1 MSRAS
6 AGFADFFPTAPS
18 VLQKKRSSRAAAGQ
32 DSGSRLK
39 GRSAAADFFA
49 EEHHDGHLFDD
60 EDQQDQHAAGG
71 ASSAAAS
78 STADATPAADQT
90 ETATPIDPAAG
101 DYSAAAGAAAGAA
114 AANGVVARV
123 GSSSSTATE
132 SSSSAAATT
141 LNGMSACAL
150 TPLTNTDSSPLRKS
164 GSPMLSSSRLADSE
178 QSSISSTVEYEK
190 YHHHHDGHDHA
201 KALLASRLPPPRG
214 YKLVY
219 DPDLDKRPPVS
230 KDKRRKPQ
238 YVAFGEGE
246 AASDAAAVAAA
257 AAEPEFGQ
265 NLTPVSS
272 VSDPRRA
279 IPNYTRGAASK
290 QKTKY
295 RPAPYTLKPWAYDP
309 ATSIGPGPPTQI
321 VVTGYDPLTTVAPI
335 SALFS
340 SFGEIAEIDNRTDP
354 TTGRFL
360 GVCSIT
366 YKDTRSLRGG
376 SPLTAAQSAR
386 RAYLECKKEQR
397 IGTRRI
403 RVELDRNAAACNRI
417 VAKLI
422 ALQKQ
427 EQLAVFEQQNSDA
440 TTTKKSDKSSSIP
453 PPPPPL
459 PTGPK
464 AETEPSS
471 QSQPP
476 KDNVPPPS
484 APKGPSGKSSLHPA
498 LQLQPPDGPRAAPK
512 PPSLV
517 EETPI
522 LDQIKRDP
530 YIFIAHCYV
539 PVLSTTVP
547 HLERRLKLYDW
558 KSVRC
563 DNTGY
568 YVLFENSRR
577 GELECERCF
586 RGCHM
591 TALFTYVMNME
602 CQQYG
607 NPSYER
613 SPSPE
618 RVKAEQREKSE
629 KARLKRETELDVE
642 EEKRL
647 RAENVDPTTE
657 VVAIAI
663 RELRDK
669 LLEDIKT
676 RIAAPALY
684 DFLDPD
690 RHRAKRQKLGIA
702 DPQGIKK
709 PAFYLDTGLG
719 ESTTDSRNS
728 PAPPGAQSKNV
739 LALPRIRKARD
750 FERNNSA
757 FVDERRRRPTVRR
770 REFRPLYHRLQQ
782 LHDEDDSDDEHQ
794 TSFTRDTEDQ
804 ESRPLSRLSS
814 EADNDDDENL
824 RGSFVPSVSG
834 FGDSGLDSAGIKDE
848 LDDLDRE
855 LLGEPGDYERVSK
868 KRKRLSLELLEIE
881 KRRKTVDELFG
892 VDTSHLSQ
900 EPDDEL
906 SALVDSQAQ
915 RLGKEKGKKPK
926 KKTKK
931 QLLEEKKALKLSE
944 LQAAADQG
952 LIPKVDDLDLA
963 VTPIEGELDIEAK
976 EEEYEE
982 EEEEDGYVKPEV
994 EWGLSTT
1001 EPKPTVEDDEG
1012 IVLDLDGWQNIVKDT
1027 EDLRFLRE
1035 ALESTSLQSEPDT
1048 PIITNVTAW
1057 AWNQKQIKA
1066 INSHGARG
1074 PVHSEI
1080 KIDGYYVPNPT
1091 GSARTDG
1098 RKRILESEKSK
1109 YLPHRIKV
1117 QKAREEREALAK
1129 NDPTAA
1135 ADAARVIAAKTLS
1148 KSTLTS
1154 SRSNRVN
1161 NRRLIAD
1168 INAQKQALPTQSG
1181 EGDVLRFNQL
1191 KKRKKPV
1198 RFARSAIH
1206 NWGLYAEENITAN
1219 DMIIEYVGEKVRQQ
1233 VADMRERRYLK
1244 SGIGSSY
1251 LFRIDENTVIDAT
1264 KHGGIARFIN
1274 HSCTPN
1280 CTAKIIKVDGSK
1292 RIVIY
1297 ALRDIERDEELTYD
1311 YKFEREWDSD
1321 DRIPCLC
1328 GSTGCKGF
1336 LN

>member
-18 VLQKKRSSRAAAGQ
+18 VLQKKRSKSSQDRQKGKGACDASPSSVAGSVAATEHDGGGFCAIANGHDSLSPTDAAAATTTTATT
-32 DSGSRLK
+32 DAADALD
-39 GRSAAADFFA
+39 AAADS
-49 EEHHDGHLFDD
+49 
-60 EDQQDQHAAGG
+60 Q
-71 ASSAAAS
+71 
-78 STADATPAADQT
+78 PV
-90 ETATPIDPAAG
+90 
-101 DYSAAAGAAAGAA
+101 
-114 AANGVVARV
+114 ANGEGQGHVTPSTNRI

-132 SSSSAAATT
+132 SSVSSCTSGGPSAGTT
-141 LNGMSACAL
+141 LNGISNYAL
-150 TPLTNTDSSPLRKS
+150 TPLTNTDSSPPRKS
-164 GSPMLSSSRLADSE
+164 GSPMLPKPAGVDTS
-178 QSSISSTVEYEK
+178 
-190 YHHHHDGHDHA
+190 HDHPVRSKRNIDDA
-201 KALLASRLPPPRG
+201 KAAVTPIHTPPSPRRHPRPAGNAAKG

-219 DPDLDKRPPVS
+219 DPDLDKKTPS
-230 KDKRRKPQ
+230 KDKRQKPQ
-238 YVAFGEGE
+238 YAAFGEDE
-246 AASDAAAVAAA
+246 TDAEQAAS
-257 AAEPEFGQ
+257 
-265 NLTPVSS
+265 
-272 VSDPRRA
+272 SDPRRA
-279 IPNYTRGAASK
+279 IANYTRGAGSK

-295 RPAPYTLKPWAYDP
+295 RPIPYTLKSWPYDP

-321 VVTGYDPLTTVAPI
+321 VVTGYDPLTTIAPI

-340 SFGEIAEIDNRTDP
+340 SFGDIAEIDNRTDP

-366 YKDTRSLRGG
+366 YKDSRSFRGG
-376 SPLTAAQSAR
+376 SPFSAAQSAR
-386 RAYLECKKEQR
+386 RAYMECKKEQR

-403 RVELDRNAAACNRI
+403 RVELDRNSTACHRI

-422 ALQKQ
+422 AIQKQ
-427 EQLAVFEQQNSDA
+427 EQLALFEQQNKAADSDA
-440 TTTKKSDKSSSIP
+440 GSQTTRKPDIKSAIP
-453 PPPPPL
+453 PPPI
-459 PTGPK
+459 GPK
-464 AETEPSS
+464 ADVEMTL
-471 QSQPP
+471 P
-476 KDNVPPPS
+476 KDNVPPPT

-498 LQLQPPDGPRAAPK
+498 LQLQPPEGPRAIIK
-512 PPSLV
+512 PPPASLV

-563 DNTGY
+563 DKTGY

-607 NPSYER
+607 NPTYER

-618 RVKAEQREKSE
+618 RVKAEQQEKSE
-629 KARLKRETELDVE
+629 KSRLKRETELDVE

-657 VVAIAI
+657 VVAIAV

-702 DPQGIKK
+702 DPEGAKR
-709 PAFYLDTGLG
+709 PTFHLDAAVG
-719 ESTTDSRNS
+719 ETTSESRNS
-728 PAPPGAQSKNV
+728 PAPSGVASKNV
-739 LALPRIRKARD
+739 LSLPRIRKARD
-750 FERNNSA
+750 FEQNNSA
-757 FVDERRRRPTVRR
+757 FVDERRRRPVRR

-782 LHDEDDSDDEHQ
+782 LHDEDDSDDEQQ
-794 TSFTRDTEDQ
+794 TSFTRDTEEQ
-804 ESRPLSRLSS
+804 ESRPLSRLSMKSS
-814 EADNDDDENL
+814 EGENDDDQL
-824 RGSFVPSVSG
+824 RGSLVPSVSG

-855 LLGEPGDYERVSK
+855 MLGEGGDDEQLAGASPFSK
-868 KRKRLSLELLEIE
+868 KRKRLSMELLEME
-881 KRRKTVDELFG
+881 KRRKRDDELFG
-892 VDTSHLSQ
+892 VDTSHVVGDLGQ
-900 EPDDEL
+900 EPDDL
-906 SALVDSQAQ
+906 SNMSLVVDSQP
-915 RLGKEKGKKPK
+915 LTKGKGKKPK

-931 QLLEEKKALKLSE
+931 QLLEEKKALKLAE
-944 LQAAADQG
+944 LEAAED
-952 LIPKVDDLDLA
+952 LVSKVDISLD
-963 VTPIEGELDIEAK
+963 VTPIEEEIEP
-976 EEEYEE
+976 EEKEE
-982 EEEEDGYVKPEV
+982 EEEYVKPEV

-1001 EPKPTVEDDEG
+1001 EPKATVEDDES
-1012 IVLDLDGWQNIVKDT
+1012 IVLDLDGWQNLVKDA

-1035 ALESTSLQSEPDT
+1035 ALHAQSTFD
-1048 PIITNVTAW
+1048 IKNVTAW
-1057 AWNQKQIKA
+1057 AWNRKEIKA
-1066 INSHGARG
+1066 INSRGARG
-1074 PVHSEI
+1074 PVRSEL
-1080 KIDGYYVPNPT
+1080 KIEGYYVPNPT

-1129 NDPTAA
+1129 NDPQAA
-1135 ADAARVIAAKTLS
+1135 ADAARVLAAKTIS
-1148 KSTLTS
+1148 KST

-1168 INAQKQALPTQSG
+1168 INAQKQAMPTQSG